1 VTTDLEIIEHVR
13 AEFAGSNLLQ
23 TDPFI
28 RFVASTSAAAAAI
41 MGVVSFASVFA

>member
-1 VTTDLEIIEHVR
+1 MTTDLEIIEHVR

-28 RFVASTSAAAAAI
+28 RFVASSPTVLVARVAMTI
-41 MGVVSFASVFA
+41 V